1 MKLASHNSAEGEVI
15 IPDSQLGS
23 QIPDDIPVPNLGPTE
38 AFKSPEQPS
47 IRPTQAA
54 GGKADRQVTR
64 SVATV
69 TQQALYAETTP
80 STGDAGTTVKP
91 AHESSEATS
100 SSGATN
106 SKAQVATAW
115 DSVVMPTSV
124 RVVAPEDE
132 PVFLQEVSPTTNPAA
147 RSSISALAEMP
158 PVLDYIQKN
167 PKLDAFGR
175 LEEQRNRKA
184 SQNSAKGRSPLT
196 PQNKEQPDS
205 QPGRPSKGILKN
217 SSVVTEKPPPDF
229 PWHSGAIQRGNDTQA
244 PQKELSSSNRHSLS
258 GLNRQA
264 SLSRDMVAQKHAQP
278 STARDSQ
285 AKKAS
290 KRDSTVTFNSRTH
303 PLPQMNGKRKFT
315 ALDSSNAESTE
326 PAPKRISLPVS
337 GSQDR
342 GSRYNS
348 KPAQA
353 KVVEPKSL
361 TRICTDIYQILGPDG
376 QPSLEIFPV

>member
-1 MKLASHNSAEGEVI
+1 
-15 IPDSQLGS
+15 
-23 QIPDDIPVPNLGPTE
+23 
-38 AFKSPEQPS
+38 
-47 IRPTQAA
+47 
-54 GGKADRQVTR
+54 
-64 SVATV
+64 V

-80 STGDAGTTVKP
+80 STGDAGTTVRP

-106 SKAQVATAW
+106 SNAQVATAW
-115 DSVVMPTSV
+115 DAVVMPTSV
-124 RVVAPEDE
+124 RIVAPEDE
-132 PVFLQEVSPTTNPAA
+132 PVFSQEVSPTTNPAA
-147 RSSISALAEMP
+147 RSSVSELAEMP
-158 PVLDYIQKN
+158 AVLDYIQKN
-167 PKLDAFGR
+167 PKLDTFGR
-175 LEEQRNRKA
+175 LEEQQNRKV

-196 PQNKEQPDS
+196 PQNKERPDS

-217 SSVVTEKPPPDF
+217 NSVVTEKPPPDF

-258 GLNRQA
+258 GLNGQA

-285 AKKAS
+285 VKKAS
-290 KRDSTVTFNSRTH
+290 KRDSSVTFNRRTH
-303 PLPQMNGKRKFT
+303 ALPQMNGKRKFT
-315 ALDSSNAESTE
+315 ALSSPNAESTE

-342 GSRYNS
+342 GTRYNS

-376 QPSLEIFPV
+376 QPALEIFPV